1 MRFLS
6 WRLPALVVAILFG
19 AALAWAAITGSISGV
34 VTDQNG
40 GVIVGAT
47 VTATETQTDIK
58 SEITTDSKGFY
69 NFSAL
74 PIGTYDVEVKANGFK
89 LYRQTGLVIDVNAAL
104 RVDAQL
110 QVGAGSEKIVVLS
123 EAVHV
128 DTESTQNGEVIEG
141 QKILAVPLNGRSFT
155 DLLSLQ
161 PGVVPSAYRAQAPDT
176 NNRTPSGDQNAGN
189 QSVNGQRESAN
200 GFMVNGANVQEGRNN
215 GTGILP
221 NLDSIAEFRII
232 TNNFDAEYG
241 NYSGSQVN
249 VATKSGTNSIHGSAF
264 EFNRNTAFDARNF
277 FDAPGTIG
285 DFKRNQFGGTAGGPI
300 KRDKL
305 FFFADYQGTRQ
316 IVGNT
321 INTNVPSSTVLPD
334 ANGNANVLSLL
345 SSAYTANGSCGT
357 TTCTGAKQVNGQLW
371 ADTLSMR
378 LYGVTGMVQPGEDY
392 FDPTDPHTLDP
403 VKNNP
408 TCATTAQCV
417 FPNGIIPKGVNGT
430 ISKVSTNLFSLIPTV
445 NNPSGFGSFTS
456 SLPSRLTD
464 DKGAIRIDDNSRF
477 GVVSGYYFRD
487 DFILSNPVPANGIG
501 ANVPGFADS
510 SIGRAQLFVLSD
522 TKTISPTSV
531 NEFHF
536 SVTRLSMHLNQ
547 PTGGLGKGKMAA
559 LGFVVP
565 AGSGVSFN
573 GGIGPVNP
581 ALEGVPSINFLQLGT
596 VLGVPNITTGQFNTT
611 YQIQDNFTKV
621 IGTHTWRFGTGF
633 HWDQIN
639 ERNFF
644 GENGD
649 FTFDGTE
656 TGSDFVD
663 FLLGAAGNGGNQGFI
678 QASQQLLDSRSKYF
692 GAFVQDSWRV
702 KSSLTFN
709 YGLRWEFGQPWYDIQ
724 NKIDTIVPGQQSVVF
739 TQAPKGLLF
748 PGDKGI
754 PSTLAPTQYTAFSP
768 RLGLAYSPAAS
779 EGLLSKLTGG
789 PGKTSI
795 RAGFGIFYSA
805 FEDLSQFQEV
815 GDIPFGL
822 FWSPGG
828 QKFFE
833 TPYIDR
839 VTGPDGQKF
848 PFIFP
853 TGATPQHPNTTFDFS
868 PFFPLTGNAEV
879 AFNYRNRMPYAEH
892 FDLSVQRQLGA
903 NAILSV
909 GYIGTEGHKLITY
922 INSNPSDNKLCF
934 FLSNPANLAAGS
946 NVCSAGNEDNGP
958 FVLASGVTAPGYPG
972 ITSFA
977 STRLLAGLNHAS
989 DPNPVSFGS
998 NAYEK
1003 TIANSA
1009 YHSFQASLRHNSARG
1024 EFLFGYTFSKCLDN
1038 SSGLEDPTNPFNPRI
1053 SRGLC
1058 LFDVQHNFVASY
1070 SAYLPFDRLLHAN
1083 NGWSKKVAG
1092 GWQIT
1097 GITTFATGLPVQ
1109 LSEGNDV
1116 SLTGSIGTD
1125 IPNFTPGK
1133 LINDSNPRHESLD
1146 PVTGAVINPYFTTS
1160 LFSKEQPGQIGNANR
1175 RFFHGPGLNN
1185 WDMGLLKTTNFTESK
1200 SLELRLEAFN
1210 IFNHAQFQNPN
1221 GSIDSTNFGRITA
1234 ANAPRILQIGA
1245 KFHF

>member
-1 MRFLS
+1 MRFLF
-6 WRLPALVVAILFG
+6 RCLVALVVAILFG
-19 AALAWAAITGSISGV
+19 TAAAWAGITGSISGV
-34 VTDQNG
+34 ATDSNG

-47 VTATETQTDIK
+47 VTAIETQTAVK
-58 SEITTDSKGFY
+58 TEITTDSKGFY
-69 NFSAL
+69 NFPSL
-74 PIGTYDVEVKANGFK
+74 PIGTYNVEVRSSGFK
-89 LYRQTGLVIDVNAAL
+89 LYRQTGLVIDVNSAL
-104 RVDAQL
+104 RVDASL
-110 QVGAGSEKIVVLS
+110 QIGEATDNVTVLS

-141 QKILAVPLNGRSFT
+141 KKILAVPLNGRSYT

-161 PGVVPSAYRAQAPDT
+161 PGVVPAAYRAQAPDT

-200 GFMVNGANVQEGRNN
+200 GFMVNGANVMEGRNN

-241 NYSGSQVN
+241 NYSGSQIN
-249 VATKSGTNSIHGSAF
+249 VATKAGTNQFHGSAF
-264 EFNRNTAFDARNF
+264 EFLRNTAFDARNF
-277 FDAPGTIG
+277 YNPATSGPKG
-285 DFKRNQFGGTAGGPI
+285 DFKRNQFGGTVGGPI
-300 KRDKL
+300 KHDKL

-316 IVGNT
+316 IKGDT
-321 INTNVPSSTVLPD
+321 IATNVPSSAVFP
-334 ANGNANVLSLL
+334 AAGGNANALSLFQAQ
-345 SSAYTANGSCGT
+345 SPSGSAVVKGDNWATLLTSRLGYAVSAGEPYWTPTCNSTNT
-357 TTCTGAKQVNGQLW
+357 TTG
-371 ADTLSMR
+371 
-378 LYGVTGMVQPGEDY
+378 
-392 FDPTDPHTLDP
+392 
-403 VKNNP
+403 
-408 TCATTAQCV
+408 CV
-417 FPNGIIPKGVNGT
+417 FPGGVIPSGA
-430 ISKVSTNLFSLIPTV
+430 ISKISTNLLPSIPTV
-445 NNPSGFGSFTS
+445 NNTNGFGLFTS

-464 DKGAIRIDDNSRF
+464 NKGAIRIDDNTRF
-477 GVVSGYYFRD
+477 GGLSGYYFRD
-487 DFILSNPVPANGIG
+487 DFILSNPTPANGIG

-510 SIGRAQLFVLSD
+510 SIGRAQLFVLGD
-522 TKTISPTSV
+522 TKTLGPTSV
-531 NEFHF
+531 NEFRL

-547 PTGGLGKGKMAA
+547 PVGGLGAGKMKS
-559 LGFVVP
+559 LGFVAP
-565 AGSGVSFN
+565 AGSGASFN
-573 GGIGPVNP
+573 GGIGPVNA
-581 ALEGVPSINFLQLGT
+581 ALEGVPTISFLNLGT

-621 IGTHTWRFGTGF
+621 IGTHTWKFGAGF
-633 HWDQIN
+633 HYDQIN

-644 GENGD
+644 GENGV

-656 TGSDFVD
+656 TGVDFVD
-663 FLLGAAGNGGNQGFI
+663 FLIGAAGNGGNQGFI
-678 QASQQLLDSRSKYF
+678 QASQQLLDSRTKYF

-739 TQAPKGLLF
+739 TNAPKGLLF

-768 RLGLAYSPAAS
+768 RLGLAYSPSAS
-779 EGLLSKLTGG
+779 DGLLSKLTGG

-815 GDIPFGL
+815 GDVPFGL

-828 QKFFE
+828 QKLFE

-848 PFIFP
+848 PFTFP
-853 TGATPQHPNTTFDFS
+853 IGATPQHPNNTFQFS

-879 AFNYRNRMPYAEH
+879 AFNFKNRLPYAEH

-903 NAILSV
+903 NTLVSIGYV
-909 GYIGTEGHKLITY
+909 GTAGHKLITY
-922 INSNPSDNKLCF
+922 INSNPSDHNLCL
-934 FLSNPANLAAGS
+934 FLLDKPGPKNINGGQGNLNLASGTTG
-946 NVCSAGNEDNGP
+946 CSAGNEDNGP
-958 FVLASGVTAPGYPG
+958 FILAPGVKAPGYPG

-977 STRLLAGLNHAS
+977 STRLLAGLNSAS
-989 DPNPVSFGS
+989 DSNPVAFGS

-1009 YHSFQASLRHNSARG
+1009 YHSFQATLRHTSARG
-1024 EFLFGYTFSKCLDN
+1024 DFLFGYTYGKCLDN

-1058 LFDVQHNFVASY
+1058 LFDVKHNFVGSY
-1070 SAYLPFDRLLHAN
+1070 TVQLPFEKLFHASS
-1083 NGWSKKVAG
+1083 GWSKRVVG
-1092 GWQIT
+1092 GWQVS

-1116 SLTGSIGTD
+1116 SLAGSIGTD

-1133 LINDSNPRHESLD
+1133 LINNSNPRS
-1146 PVTGAVINPYFTTS
+1146 GQPYFNTS
-1160 LFSKEQPGQIGNANR
+1160 LFSKESPGQIGNANR

-1185 WDMGLLKTTNFTESK
+1185 WDMGLLKNVNFTESK
-1200 SLELRLEAFN
+1200 SLELRFEAFN

-1221 GSIDSTNFGRITA
+1221 GSIDSASFGIITA
-1234 ANAPRILQIGA
+1234 ANDPRILQLAA
-1245 KFHF
+1245 KLHF